1 MTLHGDAANTA
12 STTTARHAWLHD
24 AAGDASAA
32 LATPRRISIFGL
44 GYVGAVSLA
53 CLARDGHA
61 MTGVDIDDAKLEML
75 RRGQAPIVETGIQEL
90 TRSIMRGDKVAVTNS
105 VRDAI
110 LATDMS
116 FVCVGTPAR
125 SNGNQN
131 LDAIT
136 RVAEQIGEVLAEKS
150 TRHVIVIRSTVKPG
164 TVEEV
169 IQPAIEAASGLK
181 AGVDFSLCFQPE
193 FLREGTSIHDYDHPP
208 LTIVGASD
216 PHGVAALRGIFGHL
230 PCEFVHT
237 SIRTAEMLKYAC
249 NTFHALKVTFANEIG
264 RVCQSAGVDPH
275 EVMKLLCMDRQ
286 LNISPA
292 YLRPGFAFGGSC
304 LPKDLKALVYM
315 AKSADVEVPMLA
327 SIMPS
332 NTAHIEHAIDQVLA
346 SGKRRVG
353 MLGLSFKAGTDDLR
367 ESPLVIMAERF
378 IGKGLQ
384 LSIYDPQVNVARLI
398 GANRRFIEE
407 SIPHIASVMTSDVE
421 QLVREA
427 DVLVVATRI
436 PEVLAALQAHTRPD
450 QLLLDVAA
458 LPDREAHNAQYRG
471 VCW

>member
-12 STTTARHAWLHD
+12 STPAARHAWLPD
-24 AAGDASAA
+24 PADEESLA

-61 MTGVDIDDAKLEML
+61 MTGVDIDESKLEML

-90 TRSIMRGDKVAVTNS
+90 TRNIMRGGKVAVTGS

-110 LATDMS
+110 LATDVS
-116 FVCVGTPAR
+116 FICVGTPAR
-125 SNGNQN
+125 TNGNQN

-136 RVAEQIGEVLAEKS
+136 RVAEQIGAVLAEKA
-150 TRHVIVIRSTVKPG
+150 TRHVIVVRSTVKPG

-169 IQPAIEAASGLK
+169 IQPALEAASGRK

-208 LTIVGASD
+208 LTVVGASD
-216 PHGVAALRGIFGHL
+216 PQGVAALRGIFGHL

-264 RVCQSAGVDPH
+264 RICQSAGVDPH

-292 YLRPGFAFGGSC
+292 YLKPGFAFGGSC

-315 AKSADVEVPMLA
+315 AKSTDVEVPMLA
-327 SIMPS
+327 AIMPS
-332 NTAHIEHAIDQVLA
+332 NTAHIEHAIEQVLA

-407 SIPHIASVMTSDVE
+407 SIPHIASVMTSDIE

-436 PEVLAALQAHTRPD
+436 PEVLAALAAHTRPE
-450 QLLLDVAA
+450 QLLLDVAM
-458 LPDREAHNAQYRG
+458 LPDREAHSAQYRG

>member
-1 MTLHGDAANTA
+1 MTLQSDAAKTA
-12 STTTARHAWLHD
+12 TPARPTWLDD
-24 AAGDASAA
+24 AAADELVAP
-32 LATPRRISIFGL
+32 ATPRKISIFGL

-53 CLARDGHA
+53 CLARDGHEL
-61 MTGVDIDDAKLEML
+61 TGVDIDAAKLDML

-90 TRSIMRGDKVAVTNS
+90 TRSVMRSGRVTVTDS

-110 LATDMS
+110 MATDVS
-116 FVCVGTPAR
+116 FICVGTPAR
-125 SNGNQN
+125 ANGSQN

-136 RVAEQIGEVLAEKS
+136 RIAEQIGAVLTAKT
-150 TRHVIVIRSTVKPG
+150 TRHTIVVRSTVQPG
-164 TVEEV
+164 SVEGV
-169 IQPAIEAASGLK
+169 IQPALEAASGRK

-208 LTIVGASD
+208 MSIVGASD
-216 PHGVAALRGIFGHL
+216 PLGVAVLRGIFGHL
-230 PCEFVHT
+230 PCEFRQT
-237 SIRTAEMLKYAC
+237 PIRTAEMLKYAC
-249 NTFHALKVTFANEIG
+249 NVFHALKVTFANEMG
-264 RVCQSAGVDPH
+264 RICQAASVDPH
-275 EVMKLLCMDRQ
+275 EVMELLCTDRQ

-304 LPKDLKALVYM
+304 LPKDLKALVYL

-327 SIMPS
+327 GIMPS
-332 NTAHIEHAIDQVLA
+332 NAAHIEHAIEQVLA
-346 SGKRRVG
+346 SGRRRVG
-353 MLGLSFKAGTDDLR
+353 MIALSFKAGTDDLR

-407 SIPHIASVMTSDVE
+407 SIPHIASVMTGDVE
-421 QLVREA
+421 KLVHES
-427 DVLVVATRI
+427 DVLVVATRT
-436 PEVLAALQAHTRPD
+436 PEVLAALQTQTRPE
-450 QLLLDVAA
+450 QLLLDVAV
-458 LPDREAHNAQYRG
+458 LPDREAHQARYRG